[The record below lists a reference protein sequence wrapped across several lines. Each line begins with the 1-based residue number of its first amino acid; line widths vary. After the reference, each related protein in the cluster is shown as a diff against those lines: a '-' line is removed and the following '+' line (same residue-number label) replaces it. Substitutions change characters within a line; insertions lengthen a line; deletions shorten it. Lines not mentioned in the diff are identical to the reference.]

1 MRELFIP
8 DQDTYN
14 GLKKVIQSGGGFDEM
29 GYIYNIQKGS
39 GLGSFFKNLLKI
51 ALPVTKR
58 LLTKGVTI
66 AKPHLQRIAQEG
78 IAAATDASINSIK
91 NYSQRAQRKVVSK
104 RTKSKRKG
112 VNKPAKKRKIDQLS

>member
-1 MRELFIP
+1 
-8 DQDTYN
+8 
-14 GLKKVIQSGGGFDEM
+14 M